1 MAHVIDAVLML
12 RDQFSG
18 QLRNINQSLNDFQR
32 RSKYIANDMRKVGKS
47 TENIG
52 KNFITHVTAPLAAIG
67 TLATKSAMDFK
78 ESIAD
83 IDTLLDNHSH
93 LKGYE
98 QQVLNI
104 SKSTGMNLKTV
115 SEGMYTA
122 VSSLGDGGKE
132 TQAIFK
138 TMANSAKAG
147 RAEVNDSVALISA
160 AMKGYGSI
168 NDATAKK
175 ISDLAFQTAKLGVT
189 TFPEMAKS
197 MQPLF
202 PLAKNL
208 NFSYEELFGTMATL
222 TGVTGNTSEVST
234 QMKAVF
240 SNLMRPTKDMTEL
253 LKKYGFK
260 NGEAMIKTKGL
271 AGTLAILKKETGGQS
286 DKMAKLFSSTEAI
299 TALTALTGA
308 NYSDLIRKTKEM
320 KNATGA
326 TDKALKKVSDTT
338 KDKFNV
344 AINNLRVSL
353 TELGVVLLPI
363 VTQASDIITKAVN
376 KFDKLSKAQK
386 ESIIK
391 FAMLAIAIGPVIFV
405 IGKITTGIS
414 KTIIGINKLSSSI
427 KKAGGIMSWL
437 TSPGHLVVIAL
448 IAIVTTTALVIKN
461 WDKICKTA
469 KEVKEK
475 LIELKNNALD
485 KVKKGFETAKKKIE
499 KFKETLKKS
508 EPTIKSVAKVLGVIF
523 APALVSTGIKAVKA
537 GARIAGSLIPKII
550 ELGVNALITGTE
562 SLITLIGSIIKLGIE
577 AVKTGAKITTNLIG
591 KLVDLGTQVI
601 ITAAKI
607 TGDLIIAIVSY
618 AAKGWRAVGAIVA
631 QTSAWIIQKG
641 VVVAHTIKLIAH
653 KAAVIGLTGVTKL
666 LTAAQWALNAAFVA
680 TPVGWIVLA
689 IGAIIGVAI
698 LLHKAWVKNWG
709 GIQDK
714 TQAVVDYVKGKIDSI
729 KETFNSVKDKCAE
742 FAQAIKETWGS
753 IKEWMKHPIQGTISL
768 IKNGD
773 LSGVKGKNALGTPY
787 WGGGLS
793 VVGEHG
799 PEIVEMPSG
808 SKVHDNKD
816 SMRMVG
822 NGGSVTITFGD
833 VHVRKESD
841 IDAIANAIVKKLQ
854 IQRLNMA

>member
-427 KKAGGIMSWL
+427 KKAGGL
-437 TSPGHLVVIAL
+437 LKYFTSPGHLVVIILAA
-448 IAIVTTTALVIKN
+448 IAVTALLVYKN
-461 WDKICKTA
+461 WDKLSKIFKKVG
-469 KEVKEK
+469 KELSKFTGIGKKE
-475 LIELKNNALD
+475 I
-485 KVKKGFETAKKKIE
+485 KKIE
-499 KFKETLKKS
+499 EIFKRLSKNIGKHFAKAFNNMKKLLPKLKGLFKS
-508 EPTIKSVAKVLGVIF
+508 ISDLFNLLKPIIMPIIKLLAVVFVAKIAFAFTKISIIISAVINTISGIIEGLIGIFKGIIDFVVGVFTGDWNKAWDGVERIFSGVVGIFKSIWHGVIDFFSAPVQAVIDILDSIFHDKVAKV
-523 APALVSTGIKAVKA
+523 K
-537 GARIAGSLIPKII
+537 
-550 ELGVNALITGTE
+550 NAWDG
-562 SLITLIGSIIKLGIE
+562 
-577 AVKTGAKITTNLIG
+577 
-591 KLVDLGTQVI
+591 
-601 ITAAKI
+601 
-607 TGDLIIAIVSY
+607 
-618 AAKGWRAVGAIVA
+618 
-631 QTSAWIIQKG
+631 
-641 VVVAHTIKLIAH
+641 
-653 KAAVIGLTGVTKL
+653 
-666 LTAAQWALNAAFVA
+666 
-680 TPVGWIVLA
+680 
-689 IGAIIGVAI
+689 
-698 LLHKAWVKNWG
+698 
-709 GIQDK
+709 
-714 TQAVVDYVKGKIDSI
+714 
-729 KETFNSVKDKCAE
+729 
-742 FAQAIKETWGS
+742 